1 MGLLPRGS
9 RPKPETEINQT
20 AWNNHAVPYVTQ
32 LGAILTGQDK
42 RENQDGEKRLLL
54 LSTDLIIIHVSLIDI
69 LIVILLFFFFF
80 RESRFIC
87 LSSTLWFT
95 PKENR
100 VPQSQG
106 DLGLHVWSTSRSTN
120 PGADKTC
127 QSKCNYKEKLS
138 SSNLCSLGGDTS
150 KPRLGN
156 KHKQENG

>member
-80 RESRFIC
+80 SFVNPASFAYLPHFGLPQKKTES
-87 LSSTLWFT
+87 LNL
-95 PKENR
+95 KEIR
-100 VPQSQG
+100 VCMF
-106 DLGLHVWSTSRSTN
+106 GLHPDRQTPVQIKRASLNATIRRN
-120 PGADKTC
+120 YPVPTC
-127 QSKCNYKEKLS
+127 A
-138 SSNLCSLGGDTS
+138 
-150 KPRLGN
+150 
-156 KHKQENG
+156 H